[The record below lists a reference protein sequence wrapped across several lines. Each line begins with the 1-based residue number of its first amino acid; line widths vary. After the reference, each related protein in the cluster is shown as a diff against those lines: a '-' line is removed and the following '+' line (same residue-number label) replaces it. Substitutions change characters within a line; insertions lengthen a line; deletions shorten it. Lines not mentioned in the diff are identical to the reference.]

1 MRKIKARSV
10 SWKSQPLLLLDNT
23 AQLNS
28 NAVRKIDDIEKY
40 AADMQEGKQAKL
52 RAGNK
57 YVCTIPSLSLY
68 DP

>member
-1 MRKIKARSV
+1 MPKIKARTV
-10 SWKSQPLLLLDNT
+10 SWKSQPLFDNT

>member
-1 MRKIKARSV
+1 MPKIKARTV
-10 SWKSQPLLLLDNT
+10 SWKSQPLLDNT